1 MSGSCCTVSEKLN
14 GCMWENLIDG
24 QQKRLLLICYWN
36 YLPSLGDRGEEI
48 LRHLTLTKP
57 TSWSPTARPLYCF
70 MACILDAR
78 GCLDF
83 FKVTSCTQCVVS
95 KSRRKPV
102 TLHYSCSR
110 DQWKVNLACPDL
122 ELTAVLLKDTS
133 LLLLMHWTQINFFHT
148 LGAIFKI

>member
-1 MSGSCCTVSEKLN
+1 VGKFDRWTAKAVIADMLLELFTFSGRQRRRNPQASYT
-14 GCMWENLIDG
+14 D
-24 QQKRLLLICYWN
+24 QAH
-36 YLPSLGDRGEEI
+36 I
-48 LRHLTLTKP
+48 LVPYSKVP
-57 TSWSPTARPLYCF
+57 WPLYCF
-70 MACILDAR
+70 MACILDAC

-133 LLLLMHWTQINFFHT
+133 LLLLMH
-148 LGAIFKI
+148 

>member
-57 TSWSPTARPLYCF
+57 TSWSPTARCHGLSIASWFAYWMHVVVWIFLKSPAAPSVWFLK
-70 MACILDAR
+70 AEENLQH
-78 GCLDF
+78 
-83 FKVTSCTQCVVS
+83 CT
-95 KSRRKPV
+95 
-102 TLHYSCSR
+102 
-110 DQWKVNLACPDL
+110 
-122 ELTAVLLKDTS
+122 TAVVET
-133 LLLLMHWTQINFFHT
+133 N
-148 LGAIFKI
+148 GR